1 MMKMNQSHPSSQQQT
16 GNDNKAQGTAH
27 LDDTSQAPSTMRGRF
42 SPQHTSF
49 LQRTI
54 GNRAVGQL
62 LSSSTNQSGN
72 TVIQRLV
79 NNERGHDASKKI
91 RGTASYANY
100 DGAVKKYADFLLDD
114 PKYKF
119 TAKSYQPFN
128 TELNKRINKLDPE
141 YLQFLS
147 VNELE
152 EILRTKKTSISTKQ
166 LSNVYHALSLKR
178 DLNVETPRQLGLRSI
193 RDPSKDQPTT
203 AVNSPESNSD
213 QTPFSGAYGKKWKKD
228 KDNKSSLAIEQDQW
242 SKGVKD
248 FTRTDMMSGNTY
260 HTCPVCSSQFK
271 PSQMTTDH
279 QVPFETLKSKAFDLA
294 HYASLSPKHE
304 KAVRQRLPKFDTYF
318 TKNSNNQY
326 FPTNEMVNDYSND
339 FKNTLRICNG
349 CNSIVGGKGT
359 VDPIDFF
366 RDLPMFGDKFIT
378 FALDGATQ
386 TTEFF
391 GNPSPDSGWGE
402 KAREWITNIISHFTN
417 IISTVAEMKEKRV
430 RDLTL
435 LQSDVYEAKNSID
448 PTIKGEL
455 GERKAKFN
463 KRRLSAAF
471 GSSIETTISSRDKFT
486 DYKDGESDEEDLIEE
501 STKAVNKTLDQREER
516 KKRKTDKYTKKMEE
530 QLKGND
536 DGKSSMS
543 SRLARDDASER
554 KTIIGDMAKC
564 EVLGI
569 TYTGKP
575 LIGTTT
581 MDNVIMDEAKKNA
594 LEEIKKL
601 TEESYTLGLSKKTA
615 PMPPFNW
622 MFQPDAFQKLFSI
635 IHDANQQ
642 GLDKHT
648 EVPMTLDK

>member
-1 MMKMNQSHPSSQQQT
+1 MMKMNQSHPGSQQQT
-16 GNDNKAQGTAH
+16 GNDNKAQGTAL
-27 LDDTSQAPSTMRGRF
+27 LDDISQAPSSMRGRF
-42 SPQHTSF
+42 TPQHTSF

-62 LSSSTNQSGN
+62 LFSSTNQSGS

-79 NNERGHDASKKI
+79 KDDRGGDAKIKI

-100 DGAVKKYADFLLDD
+100 KGAVKDYADFLLDD
-114 PKYKF
+114 ANYKF
-119 TAKSYQPFN
+119 TAKGYQPFN
-128 TELNKRINKLDPE
+128 KELNTRMANLDPE

-147 VNELE
+147 ESDLND
-152 EILRTKKTSISTKQ
+152 ILKTKKTSISEKQ
-166 LSNVYHALSLKR
+166 LSDVYDALRSKR
-178 DLNVETPRQLGLRSI
+178 NLLVETPRHLGLRSI

-203 AVNSPESNSD
+203 AVKAPQSNSF
-213 QTPFSGAYGKKWKKD
+213 QTPFSGPYGKEWKKD
-228 KDNKSSLAIEQDQW
+228 TNDKSALAIEQDQW
-242 SKGVKD
+242 ATGVKD
-248 FTRTDMMSGNTY
+248 FTRTDATSGNTY

-304 KAVRQRLPKFDTYF
+304 KAVRKRLPKFDTYF
-318 TKNSNNQY
+318 KKDSKNQY
-326 FPTNEMVNDYSND
+326 LPTNEMVNDYSND

-366 RDLPMFGDKFIT
+366 KDLPMFGDQFIR
-378 FALDGATQ
+378 FALNGGSKTE
-386 TTEFF
+386 EFF

-402 KAREWITNIISHFTN
+402 KAREWITSIISHFTD
-417 IISTVAEMKEKRV
+417 IISTVAAMKEKRV
-430 RDLTL
+430 KELTL
-435 LQSDVYEAKNSID
+435 LQSDVYEAKNSSD
-448 PTIKGEL
+448 PLINGEL
-455 GERKAKFN
+455 DNRKAKFN

-471 GSSIETTISSRDKFT
+471 GSSIETTISARDKFT
-486 DYKDGESDEEDLIEE
+486 DYEDGQSDEEDLITKT
-501 STKAVNKTLDQREER
+501 TKAVTQTLDQREER
-516 KKRKTDKYTKKMEE
+516 KKRKTDTYKKKVEE

-543 SRLARDDASER
+543 SRLARDDANER
-554 KTIIGDMAKC
+554 KTIIGNMAKC

-569 TYTGKP
+569 SYIGKP

-581 MDNVIMDEAKKNA
+581 MDNGIMDEAKKNA
-594 LEEIKKL
+594 LEEVKKL

-615 PMPPFNW
+615 LMPPFNW
-622 MFQPDAFQKLFSI
+622 FFQPEAFQKLYSI
-635 IHDANQQ
+635 IQDANQQ
-642 GLDKHT
+642 GLDKHS